1 MSRLFFLCLDPF
13 RMAGLTRI
21 EMIVSIALLLILA
34 AIAVPALREMLQNNR
49 LTTQMSSL
57 MGDINLARSEA
68 IKRGV
73 RVTVCQ
79 RGGQPCDT
87 ATGSWK
93 NGWTVFVDADPSN
106 RVYNGE
112 TLLRVHET
120 LPSSLAVNDNFTG
133 YISYI
138 PEGYTQKIN
147 GAFQSGSVAFCDPSG
162 KWVRRLVV
170 SKSGRPR
177 LCNQNDT
184 SCTLSCP

>member
-1 MSRLFFLCLDPF
+1 
-13 RMAGLTRI
+13 MAGLTRI

-73 RVTVCQ
+73 RVTLCK
-79 RGGQPCDT
+79 RSSSSPCDT
-87 ATGSWK
+87 STGQWI
-93 NGWTVFVDADPSN
+93 NGWTVFVDANADNVVDSN
-106 RVYNGE
+106 E
-112 TLLRVHET
+112 TVLRVHET
-120 LPSSLAVNDNFTG
+120 LPSSLAVNDNFAG

-138 PEGYTQKIN
+138 SQGYTQKIN
-147 GAFQSGSVAFCDPSG
+147 GAFQSGSIAFCDASG

-177 LCNQNDT
+177 LCDQNDT
-184 SCTLSCP
+184 SCTLQCP